1 MIALLVYL
9 AVFAIIA
16 IVIWWVLTQIPLPDP
31 LKKILMIVLVVIGA
45 ILLIGVL
52 LNVIG
57 QGGGIPLR
65 L

>member
-1 MIALLVYL
+1 MIDLLIYV

-31 LKKILMIVLVVIGA
+31 LKKILLIVLVVIGA

-52 LNVIG
+52 LNVTG
-57 QGGGIPLR
+57 HGGFPLR
-65 L
+65 M